1 MKKIFFALC
10 AVAALASCS
19 NNEIVNLDQEAI
31 AFDNAFV
38 DNATR
43 AIDGFTITKDVL
55 ENDGQNFQVWGTTKR
70 GDANAVSILA
80 GVYVTYNDSAWTYPV
95 QNTQYWIPTNVYNF
109 AAVKNGEVK
118 TLVNGLPETI
128 YYNATAQA
136 DLICDVTDNTYTAVA
151 AGNPTVG
158 FTFEHLLSKVFFSV
172 QNTMATGGNDNYKY
186 RVSNICINNA
196 VQEATYTV
204 STGTWAWTAGSA
216 VYTDGAPLKF
226 GNVNDSATENADA
239 VKIGAGQTITSNNA
253 RLLIPQN
260 YTALN
265 ITCTIETLYGE
276 DVIDVKSY
284 EADLAV
290 ELLKGRV
297 YNFVFSLGNPGEEIK
312 FTVTDVD
319 GWVNGN

>member
-43 AIDGFTITKDVL
+43 AIDGFTLTKDVL
-55 ENDGQNFQVWGTTKR
+55 KTNGQNFQVWGTTTR
-70 GDANAVSILA
+70 GTNDPVSILA
-80 GVYVTYNDSAWTYPV
+80 GVYVTYDGSTWTYPV
-95 QNTQYWIPTNVYNF
+95 ENTQYWIPTNIYNF

-118 TLVNGLPETI
+118 TLVAGLPETI

-136 DLICDVTDNTYTAVA
+136 DLICDVTDNTYTAIA

-172 QNTMATGGNDNYKY
+172 NNTMATNGNLNYTY

-196 VQEATYTV
+196 VQDGTYTV
-204 STGTWAWTAGSA
+204 STGVWAAGTAA
-216 VYTDGAPLKF
+216 YTADAPLKF
-226 GNVNDSATENADA
+226 GNVNDSATEGAAA
-239 VKIGAGQTITSNNA
+239 VKIGAGETITSNNA
-253 RLLIPQN
+253 RLLVPQD
-260 YTALN
+260 YDALN
-265 ITCTIETLYGE
+265 ITCVIETLYGD
-276 DVIDVKSY
+276 DVIDVKDY
-284 EADLAV
+284 NANLDV
-290 ELLKGRV
+290 ELVKGRV
-297 YNFVFSLGNPGEEIK
+297 YNFVFSLGNPGEKIE
-312 FTVTDVD
+312 FTVTDVN
-319 GWVNGN
+319 GWVNGL